1 MVRFEIGKVYEC
13 RSICDYDC
21 IWTYTVVARTASTIT
36 IKNNSTGET
45 QKNRILCYSKQFGVE
60 SVHPLGNYS
69 MCPVLSA
76 DKMRCEK
83 GEADAKEI
91 AENIVNAYKRNNG
104 DFISKMFLGLTDEQA
119 KVMAMTMAAIMLKN
133 EITNIQ

>member
-45 QKNRILCYSKQFGVE
+45 QKNRILGYSKQSGIE

-83 GEADAKEI
+83 SEADAKEI

-119 KVMAMTMAAIMLKN
+119 QVMAMTMAAIMLKN